1 LSHLETVWQ
10 SPDEGIWEVR
20 GGGRHFTY
28 SKVMA
33 WVAFDRAIKSGEA
46 FGLEGPPDPG
56 RAHRGPIFA
65 EGCAEAFG
73 PGLGAVVR
81 GYGSPQL
88 DASTLLIPTVGF
100 LPPDDPRVI
109 GTIAAVERGLMRDGL
124 VLRYDSETTK
134 DGLPPGEG
142 AFLACSF
149 WLADAFIL
157 TGRVDDAR

>member
-1 LSHLETVWQ
+1 QGRLGGLTYLEVGWDFQRALLAHLETVWQ

-20 GGGRHFTY
+20 GGRPHFTY
-28 SKVMA
+28 SKGMA
-33 WVAFDRAIKSGEA
+33 WGAVDRAIKNGEA
-46 FGLEGPPDPG
+46 FGPQGPARPG
-56 RAHRGPIFA
+56 RGLRDQIC
-65 EGCAEAFG
+65 EEVCAKAFD
-73 PGLGAVVR
+73 PGLGAFVQA
-81 GYGSPQL
+81 YGSHQL

-142 AFLACSF
+142 A
-149 WLADAFIL
+149 
-157 TGRVDDAR
+157 